1 MHTRICGLQ
10 LYRNVMFLPYSLKW
24 ISKYLKYKDA
34 LNARAYNVSVESEKY
49 NGRIIGKLNHLSKFK
64 VLSIWNYVL
73 YKYQCTPNSES

>member
-24 ISKYLKYKDA
+24 INKYLKYKNA
-34 LNARAYNVSVESEKY
+34 LNARAYNVSVESEIY

-64 VLSIWNYVL
+64 VLSL
-73 YKYQCTPNSES
+73 

>member
-1 MHTRICGLQ
+1 MDKQ
-10 LYRNVMFLPYSLKW
+10 
-24 ISKYLKYKDA
+24 KDA
-34 LNARAYNVSVESEKY
+34 LNVRAYNVSVESEKY